1 MIRVLLV
8 NEFQLI
14 SNVITVALEDEP
26 DIAVTGQATSVDEA
40 LAQVVNADVDVVL
53 VSTKL
58 PDDGALKLTRSLTKS
73 DPGMKVLVLGLTE
86 EKEQIL
92 PYIESGAAGYILKD
106 DSVEHMVEYVR
117 SAYSDKAIVSPKMAA
132 VLMSRVVE
140 LARLLSEI
148 HPSNY
153 EPVGLTPR
161 EIEVLTLIEKGLTNQ
176 EIAEQL
182 YIEVGTVKNH
192 VHSILQKL
200 EVGNR
205 LDAAAYLGLI
215 QESQKHDE
223 LAV

>member
-1 MIRVLLV
+1 MIRVLLI

-14 SNVITVALEDEP
+14 SNVIAVALEDEP
-26 DIAVTGQATSVDEA
+26 GIAVTGQATSVDDA
-40 LAQVVNADVDVVL
+40 LAQVVNSDVDIVL

-58 PDDGALKLTRSLTKS
+58 PGDGALKLTRSLTKS
-73 DPGMKVLVLGLTE
+73 DPSIKVLVLGLTE
-86 EKEQIL
+86 EKEEIL
-92 PYIESGAAGYILKD
+92 PYIEAGAAGYILKD
-106 DSVEHMVEYVR
+106 DSVEHLVEYVR
-117 SAYSDKAIVSPKMAA
+117 TAYADKAIVSPKIAA

-148 HPSNY
+148 RPSAY

-161 EIEVLTLIEKGLTNQ
+161 EIEVLTLVEKGLTNQ
-176 EIAEQL
+176 DIAEQL

-215 QESQKHDE
+215 QEGQKHDE
-223 LAV
+223 MPA

>member
-14 SNVITVALEDEP
+14 SNVIAVALEDEP
-26 DIAVTGQATSVDEA
+26 DIAVIGQAVSVDDA
-40 LAQVVNADVDVVL
+40 LAQVVNQDVDVVL

-58 PDDGALKLTRSLTKS
+58 PEDGALTFTRKLTRS
-73 DPGMKVLVLGLTE
+73 DRGIKVLVLGLTE

-92 PYIESGAAGYILKD
+92 PYIEAGAAGYILKN

-117 SAYSDKAIVSPKMAA
+117 TAYADKAIVSPKIAA

-148 HPSNY
+148 RPSPY

-205 LDAAAYLGLI
+205 LDAASYLGVI
-215 QESQKHDE
+215 QDSQKHDQ
-223 LAV
+223 LPV